1 MKYRIVSAVFVLVVF
16 LSLYVVYAD
25 LLGVLVLSDNDVRF
39 RIPIRLDDLVGSR
52 LVVYNVGEHDVRV
65 VVDKVICFIGLDG
78 SHNFQHMGSVRAS
91 GFLVDVYR
99 SGDVRI
105 YVSSRGFVR
114 VVVGDGKSLPFLSY
128 RVIDKNA
135 SLLRGFLE
143 DLMGVR
149 DLHVVYGGVGGEK
162 SVTEIVETVYPNGTH
177 ISSGPV
183 VRVVNP
189 FDKYYVVLDGLR
201 IGYPVKIRGVDRD
214 RVGGGAPRIQYF
226 ELLAPR
232 ITSKY
237 SFVVTKNMVEEIK
250 KYFDSA
256 FKTSVNVSRLV
267 IIDAY
272 LLLSDDKN
280 KLLPTLKI
288 QEIGTGNV
296 LWVQLDTNKTIFI
309 SATTYASSG
318 VGPDEPAI
326 NIPSTITSGANK
338 LNSNILVTALIV
350 AGISVIALIGL
361 TRIKNLIINK

>member
-1 MKYRIVSAVFVLVVF
+1 MRHRIRIISLIMLLVFIVQLIFVASNTLSASSMHNNIYINNSIQGMRLNNIVGERF
-16 LSLYVVYAD
+16 SIYVVGKYD
-25 LLGVLVLSDNDVRF
+25 TDVLASRMIGFVWSG
-39 RIPIRLDDLVGSR
+39 GSH
-52 LVVYNVGEHDVRV
+52 GFVRV
-65 VVDKVICFIGLDG
+65 
-78 SHNFQHMGSVRAS
+78 GSVRAG

-99 SGDVRI
+99 SADVKI
-105 YVSSRGFVR
+105 YVSSHGFVR
-114 VVVGDGKSLPFLSY
+114 VVVGDGMSLPFLAYS
-128 RVIDKNA
+128 VIDKNA

-149 DLHVVYGGVGGEK
+149 GLHIVYAGVGGEK

-183 VRVVNP
+183 VRIVNP
-189 FDKYYVVLDGLR
+189 FDKYYVVLGGLR

-214 RVGGGAPRIQYF
+214 RVGGGAPRIQYL

-256 FKTSVNVSRLV
+256 FKTNVNVSKLV

-272 LLLSDDKN
+272 LLLSEDKN

-288 QEIGTGNV
+288 QEKGTGNV
-296 LWVQLDTNKTIFI
+296 LWVQLDTDKTIFI
-309 SATTYASSG
+309 SAATYASSDIG
-318 VGPDEPAI
+318 SDEPTI
-326 NIPSTITSGANK
+326 NIPTTITGSDNE
-338 LNSNILVTALIV
+338 LNNNILITALIV
-350 AGISVIALIGL
+350 AGIIG
-361 TRIKNLIINK
+361 ISIITLKKKRH